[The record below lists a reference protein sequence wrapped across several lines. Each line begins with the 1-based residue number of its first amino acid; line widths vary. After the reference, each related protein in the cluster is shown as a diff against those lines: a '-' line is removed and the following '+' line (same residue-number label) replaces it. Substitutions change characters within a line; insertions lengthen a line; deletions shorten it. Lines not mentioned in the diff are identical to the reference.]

1 MTVSN
6 ELLRAFGNEAKPLK
20 SSAVTV
26 SVDVRPSEL
35 VTKLS
40 RVILEELIRLA
51 NHGLLDVV
59 NEVGEEGI
67 LKYLKTLLYLRVLHV
82 NGELKGK
89 MSAYNKVTNY
99 LVVPTFFYQLIFE
112 IGEVRDDDYNIVF
125 KPAYSISSED
135 LLALDELTSIS
146 DFLRRFPTLSVVTGM
161 PNDKSGSLEF
171 MAMQH
176 VAHEVTSY
184 RKDHPVYGF
193 LAAFFEQQE
202 FNEVTGTLHRIHYG
216 SMEDYSLMMT
226 TIMSRL
232 TGGS

>member
-6 ELLRAFGNEAKPLK
+6 QLLKAFDNGAQPLK

-26 SVDVRPSEL
+26 TVDVRPSEL

-40 RVILEELIRLA
+40 RVLIEELIRLA
-51 NHGLLDVV
+51 NHGMLDVV
-59 NEVGEEGI
+59 NEIGEEGI

-82 NGELKGK
+82 NGELKGT
-89 MSAYNKVTNY
+89 MSVYKKATNY
-99 LVVPTFFYQLIFE
+99 LVVPTFFYQLLIE

-125 KPAYSISSED
+125 KPAYSIDSSD
-135 LLALDELTSIS
+135 LLALDELNSMS

-176 VAHEVTSY
+176 VSHEVTSY

-202 FNEVTGTLHRIHYG
+202 FNEVTGALHRIHYG

-232 TGGS
+232 SGGD

>member
-1 MTVSN
+1 MTVSDK
-6 ELLRAFGNEAKPLK
+6 LLKAFDNEAQPLK

-26 SVDVRPSEL
+26 TVDVQPSDL
-35 VTKLS
+35 VSKLAQ
-40 RVILEELIRLA
+40 VISEELIRLA
-51 NHGLLDVV
+51 NHGMLDVV
-59 NEVGEEGI
+59 NEIGTEGI

-82 NGELKGK
+82 NGELRGS
-89 MSAYNKVTNY
+89 MSSYSKSTNY
-99 LVVPTFFYQLIFE
+99 LVVPTFFYQLLIE
-112 IGEVRDDDYNIVF
+112 IGEVRDDDFNIVF
-125 KPAYSISSED
+125 KPAYSIESSD
-135 LLALDELTSIS
+135 LLALDELMSIS
-146 DFLRRFPTLSVVTGM
+146 DFLRRFPTLSVVSGM

-176 VAHEVTSY
+176 VSHEVTSY

-193 LAAFFEQQE
+193 LAAFFEQQQ

-232 TGGS
+232 TGGD

>member
-1 MTVSN
+1 MTVSDK
-6 ELLRAFGNEAKPLK
+6 LLTAFGNEAQPLK

-26 SVDVRPSEL
+26 TVDVRPSDL

-40 RVILEELIRLA
+40 RVIFEELIRLA
-51 NHGLLDVV
+51 NSGMLDVV

-82 NGELKGK
+82 NGELKGQ
-89 MSAYNKVTNY
+89 MSVYNKVTNY
-99 LVVPTFFYQLIFE
+99 LVVPTFFYQILIE
-112 IGEVRDDDYNIVF
+112 IGEARDDDYNIVF
-125 KPAYSISSED
+125 KPAYSIDSKD

-146 DFLRRFPTLSVVTGM
+146 DFLRRFPTLSVVNGM

-202 FNEVTGTLHRIHYG
+202 FNEVTGSLHRIHYG

-232 TGGS
+232 TGGD